1 TTFMRR
7 TITTAVVVAV
17 FGLTAA
23 CSSDGDRAAE
33 QHSTSE
39 GATQQQHNDADVRFA
54 PSMNPHHRQ
63 AVTMAGLVPERYWDE
78 ELREL
83 AEQIEQAQDPEI
95 EQLESLLETWDEPV
109 ETAAADPDAMSG
121 MMSDADM
128 ARLEQT
134 AGSEFETEWVEMMID

>member
-1 TTFMRR
+1 
-7 TITTAVVVAV
+7 
-17 FGLTAA
+17 
-23 CSSDGDRAAE
+23 
-33 QHSTSE
+33 
-39 GATQQQHNDADVRFA
+39 
-54 PSMNPHHRQ
+54 
-63 AVTMAGLVPERYWDE
+63 PERSSDE

-134 AGSEFETEWVEMMID
+134 AGSEFETDWVDRMIDNHRGAVEMATTELDDGVNDAAAQLAEDIVTAQRDEIEYMQDMLDEP